1 MEGIIH
7 FTRMW
12 GCMGGRKK
20 GIEMFVRSVSDGSM
34 SDEEVIEYLAEIFEN
49 GLDSSETVLLT
60 KEMRDSGVVI
70 QWPEEMSALVVDKH
84 STGGV
89 GDKVSIAL
97 APALAACGAKVPM
110 ISGRGLGHTGGTL
123 DKLESIPG
131 FRTDIPVEEL
141 IQQVSEIGVAMV
153 GQTEDLVPADRR
165 MYALRDISGLVA
177 SVPLITGSIVSK
189 KAAEGISALVLDVK
203 TGSAAFMNEKASAE
217 ELACSMKSV
226 AEGMGISTNCLITSM
241 DHPIGHAVGNSLEI
255 VESVET
261 LCGRGPSDLEELVCI
276 QGGLLLSSIGLAVD
290 QGHGSAMI
298 LDSLYDGSA
307 FDKFLEMV
315 KAQGGE
321 SSIFDSDRDMFAGL
335 GLINSELYSTDVLSD
350 HDGWVS
356 DIDAVLIADLCL
368 KLGAGRTELGGSI
381 DHSVGIIIH
390 VGIGSPVSKNEI
402 LATVYHRNGE
412 SDDLH
417 AIKDA
422 FSISEEPQF
431 PSSRIL
437 GVV

>member
-1 MEGIIH
+1 
-7 FTRMW
+7 
-12 GCMGGRKK
+12 MGGRKR
-20 GIEMFVRSVSDGSM
+20 GIEIFVQSVSDGSM

-49 GLDSSETVLLT
+49 GLDSTETVLLT
-60 KEMRDSGVVI
+60 KEMRDSGTVI
-70 QWPEEMSALVVDKH
+70 HWPEEMSALVVDKH

-131 FRTDIPVEEL
+131 FRTGIPVEEL
-141 IQQVSEIGVAMV
+141 IEQVSKIGVAMV

-203 TGSAAFMNEKASAE
+203 TGSAAFMKDKASAE
-217 ELACSMKSV
+217 ELAYSMKSV
-226 AEGMGISTNCLITSM
+226 AEGMGISTTCLITSM

-261 LCGRGPSDLEELVCI
+261 LCGRGPDDLEELVCI

-307 FDKFLEMV
+307 FSKFLEMV
-315 KAQGGE
+315 EAQGGD
-321 SSIFDSDRDMFAGL
+321 SSIFDSDRGMFAGL
-335 GLINSELYSTDVLSD
+335 GLIDSELYSTDVLSD
-350 HDGWVS
+350 YDGWVS
-356 DIDAVLIADLCL
+356 NIDAVSIADLCL

-381 DHSVGIIIH
+381 DHSVGIIVH
-390 VGIGSPVSKNEI
+390 VGVGSPVSKNEI
-402 LATVYHRNGE
+402 LATVYHREGK

-417 AIKDA
+417 AIKGA
-422 FSISEEPQF
+422 FDISEEPQF

>member
-1 MEGIIH
+1 
-7 FTRMW
+7 
-12 GCMGGRKK
+12 MGGRKK
-20 GIEMFVRSVSDGSM
+20 GIEMFVQSVSDGSM
-34 SDEEVIEYLAEIFEN
+34 SDEEVIEYLEEIFEN

-141 IQQVSEIGVAMV
+141 IQQVSKIGVAMV

-203 TGSAAFMNEKASAE
+203 TGSAAFMKEKASAE
-217 ELACSMKSV
+217 ELAYSMKSV
-226 AEGMGISTNCLITSM
+226 AERMGISTTCLITSM

-422 FSISEEPQF
+422 FSISEEPQL

>member
-1 MEGIIH
+1 MERGE
-7 FTRMW
+7 
-12 GCMGGRKK
+12 K
-20 GIEMFVRSVSDGSM
+20 GIEMFVRSVTDGSM
-34 SDEEVIEYLAEIFEN
+34 SDEEVVEYLTDIFEN
-49 GLDSSETVLLT
+49 GLDSNQTVLLT
-60 KEMRDSGVVI
+60 KEMRDSGAVI
-70 QWPEEMSALVVDKH
+70 HWPEEIGALVVDKH

-141 IQQVSEIGVAMV
+141 IEQVSKIGFAMV

-165 MYALRDISGLVA
+165 MYALRDVSGLVA

-203 TGSAAFMNEKASAE
+203 TGKAAFMKDLPSAE
-217 ELACSMKSV
+217 RLARSMKNV
-226 AEGMGISTNCLITSM
+226 AEGMGISTTCLITSM

-276 QGGLLLSSIGLAVD
+276 QGGLLLNSIGLAVD
-290 QGHGSAMI
+290 RGHGSAMI

-307 FDKFLEMV
+307 FRKFLEMV
-315 KAQGGE
+315 DAQGGK
-321 SSIFDSDRDMFAGL
+321 SSIFDSDQDMFAGL
-335 GLINSELYSTDVLSD
+335 GLMSPELYSTDIFSD
-350 HDGWVS
+350 YDGWVS
-356 DIDAVLIADLCL
+356 DIDAVSIADLCL
-368 KLGAGRTELGGSI
+368 NLGAGRTELGGSI
-381 DHSVGIIIH
+381 DHAVGVVIH
-390 VGIGSPVSKNEI
+390 VGIGSPVSSNEI
-402 LATVYHRNGE
+402 VATVYHRNRR
-412 SDDLH
+412 SDDFYN
-417 AIKDA
+417 IKDA
-422 FSISEEPQF
+422 FSISKESQN

-437 GVV
+437 GVI

>member
-1 MEGIIH
+1 
-7 FTRMW
+7 
-12 GCMGGRKK
+12 MGGRKK

-110 ISGRGLGHTGGTL
+110 ISGRGLGYTGGTL

-203 TGSAAFMNEKASAE
+203 TGSAAFMKEKASAE

-226 AEGMGISTNCLITSM
+226 AEGMGISTTCLITSM

-335 GLINSELYSTDVLSD
+335 GLINSDLYSTDVLSD

-381 DHSVGIIIH
+381 DHSVGIIIR

>member
-1 MEGIIH
+1 
-7 FTRMW
+7 MW

-307 FDKFLEMV
+307 FSKFLEMV
-315 KAQGGE
+315 EAQGGD

-335 GLINSELYSTDVLSD
+335 GLINSDLYSTDVLSD

>member
-1 MEGIIH
+1 
-7 FTRMW
+7 
-12 GCMGGRKK
+12 MGGRKK
-20 GIEMFVRSVSDGSM
+20 GIEIFVQSVSDGSM

-335 GLINSELYSTDVLSD
+335 GLINSDLYSTDVLSD

>member
-1 MEGIIH
+1 
-7 FTRMW
+7 
-12 GCMGGRKK
+12 MGGRKK

-203 TGSAAFMNEKASAE
+203 TGSAAFMKEKASAE

-226 AEGMGISTNCLITSM
+226 AEGMGISTTCLITSM

-335 GLINSELYSTDVLSD
+335 GLINSDLYSTDVLSD

-381 DHSVGIIIH
+381 DHSVGIIIR

>member
-1 MEGIIH
+1 
-7 FTRMW
+7 
-12 GCMGGRKK
+12 MGGRKK
-20 GIEMFVRSVSDGSM
+20 GIEIFVQSVSDGSM

-141 IQQVSEIGVAMV
+141 IQQVSKIGVAMV

-203 TGSAAFMNEKASAE
+203 TGSAAFMKEKASAE

-226 AEGMGISTNCLITSM
+226 AEGMGISTTCLITSM

-368 KLGAGRTELGGSI
+368 KLGAGRTELGDSI

-412 SDDLH
+412 SDDLL

>member
-1 MEGIIH
+1 
-7 FTRMW
+7 
-12 GCMGGRKK
+12 MGGRKK

-203 TGSAAFMNEKASAE
+203 TGSAAFMKEKASAE

-226 AEGMGISTNCLITSM
+226 AEGMGISTTCLITSM

-335 GLINSELYSTDVLSD
+335 GLINSDLYSTDVLSD

>member
-1 MEGIIH
+1 
-7 FTRMW
+7 
-12 GCMGGRKK
+12 MGGRKK
-20 GIEMFVRSVSDGSM
+20 GIEIFVQSVSDGSM

-49 GLDSSETVLLT
+49 GLDSTETVLLT
-60 KEMRDSGVVI
+60 KEMRDSGTVI
-70 QWPEEMSALVVDKH
+70 HWPEEMSALVVDKH

-131 FRTDIPVEEL
+131 FRTGIPVEEL
-141 IQQVSEIGVAMV
+141 IEQVSKIGVAMV

-203 TGSAAFMNEKASAE
+203 TGSAAFMKDRASAE
-217 ELACSMKSV
+217 ELAYSMKSV
-226 AEGMGISTNCLITSM
+226 AEGMGISTTCLITSM

-255 VESVET
+255 VESVEA
-261 LCGRGPSDLEELVCI
+261 LCGRGPGDLEELVCI

-307 FDKFLEMV
+307 FSKFLEMV
-315 KAQGGE
+315 EAQGGDP
-321 SSIFDSDRDMFAGL
+321 SIFDSDRDMFAGL
-335 GLINSELYSTDVLSD
+335 GLIDSELYSTDVLSD
-350 HDGWVS
+350 YDGWVS
-356 DIDAVLIADLCL
+356 NIDAVSIADLCL

-381 DHSVGIIIH
+381 DHSVGIIVH
-390 VGIGSPVSKNEI
+390 VGVGSPVSKNEI
-402 LATVYHRNGE
+402 LATVYHKNGN

-417 AIKDA
+417 AIKGA
-422 FSISEEPQF
+422 FDISEEPQF

>member
-1 MEGIIH
+1 
-7 FTRMW
+7 
-12 GCMGGRKK
+12 
-20 GIEMFVRSVSDGSM
+20 
-34 SDEEVIEYLAEIFEN
+34 
-49 GLDSSETVLLT
+49 
-60 KEMRDSGVVI
+60 
-70 QWPEEMSALVVDKH
+70 
-84 STGGV
+84 
-89 GDKVSIAL
+89 
-97 APALAACGAKVPM
+97 
-110 ISGRGLGHTGGTL
+110 
-123 DKLESIPG
+123 
-131 FRTDIPVEEL
+131 
-141 IQQVSEIGVAMV
+141 
-153 GQTEDLVPADRR
+153 
-165 MYALRDISGLVA
+165 
-177 SVPLITGSIVSK
+177 
-189 KAAEGISALVLDVK
+189 
-203 TGSAAFMNEKASAE
+203 
-217 ELACSMKSV
+217 
-226 AEGMGISTNCLITSM
+226 M

-335 GLINSELYSTDVLSD
+335 GLIISELYSTDVLSD

>member
-1 MEGIIH
+1 
-7 FTRMW
+7 MW

-335 GLINSELYSTDVLSD
+335 GLINSDLYSTDVLSD

>member
-1 MEGIIH
+1 MERGE
-7 FTRMW
+7 
-12 GCMGGRKK
+12 K
-20 GIEMFVRSVSDGSM
+20 GIEMFVRSVTDGSM
-34 SDEEVIEYLAEIFEN
+34 SDEEVVEYLTDIFEN
-49 GLDSSETVLLT
+49 GLDSNQTVLLT
-60 KEMRDSGVVI
+60 KEMRDSGAVI
-70 QWPEEMSALVVDKH
+70 HWPEEIGALVVDKH

-141 IQQVSEIGVAMV
+141 IEQVSKIGFAMV

-165 MYALRDISGLVA
+165 MYALRDVSGLVA

-203 TGSAAFMNEKASAE
+203 TGKAAFMKDLPSAE
-217 ELACSMKSV
+217 RLACSMKNV
-226 AEGMGISTNCLITSM
+226 AEGMGISTTCLITSM

-276 QGGLLLSSIGLAVD
+276 QGGLLLNSIGLAVD
-290 QGHGSAMI
+290 RGHGSAMI

-307 FDKFLEMV
+307 FRKFLEMV
-315 KAQGGE
+315 DAQGGK
-321 SSIFDSDRDMFAGL
+321 SSIFDSDQDMFAGL
-335 GLINSELYSTDVLSD
+335 GLMSPELYSTDIFSD
-350 HDGWVS
+350 YDGWVS
-356 DIDAVLIADLCL
+356 DIDAVSIADLCL
-368 KLGAGRTELGGSI
+368 NLGAGRTELGGSI
-381 DHSVGIIIH
+381 DHAVGVVIH
-390 VGIGSPVSKNEI
+390 VGIGSPVSSNEI
-402 LATVYHRNGE
+402 VATVYHRNRR
-412 SDDLH
+412 SDDFYN
-417 AIKDA
+417 IKDA
-422 FSISEEPQF
+422 FSISKESQN

-437 GVV
+437 GVI

>member
-1 MEGIIH
+1 MERGE
-7 FTRMW
+7 
-12 GCMGGRKK
+12 K
-20 GIEMFVRSVSDGSM
+20 GIEMFVRSVTDGSM
-34 SDEEVIEYLAEIFEN
+34 SDEEVVEYLTDIFEN
-49 GLDSSETVLLT
+49 GLDSNQTVLLT
-60 KEMRDSGVVI
+60 KEMRDSGAVI
-70 QWPEEMSALVVDKH
+70 HWPEEIGALVVDKH

-141 IQQVSEIGVAMV
+141 IEQVSKIGFAMV

-165 MYALRDISGLVA
+165 MYALRDVSGLVA

-203 TGSAAFMNEKASAE
+203 TGKAAFMKDLPSAE
-217 ELACSMKSV
+217 RLARSMKNV
-226 AEGMGISTNCLITSM
+226 AEDMGISTTCLITSM

-276 QGGLLLSSIGLAVD
+276 QGGLLLNSIGLAVD
-290 QGHGSAMI
+290 RGHGSAMI

-307 FDKFLEMV
+307 FRKFLEMV
-315 KAQGGE
+315 DAQGGK
-321 SSIFDSDRDMFAGL
+321 SSIFDSDQDMFAGL
-335 GLINSELYSTDVLSD
+335 GLMSPELYSTDIFSD
-350 HDGWVS
+350 YDGWVS
-356 DIDAVLIADLCL
+356 DIDAVSIADLCL
-368 KLGAGRTELGGSI
+368 NLGAGRTELGGSI
-381 DHSVGIIIH
+381 DHAVGVVIH
-390 VGIGSPVSKNEI
+390 VGIGSPVSSNEI
-402 LATVYHRNGE
+402 VATVYHRNRR
-412 SDDLH
+412 SDEFYN
-417 AIKDA
+417 IKDA
-422 FSISEEPQF
+422 FSISKEPQT

-437 GVV
+437 GVI